1 LPAGRDPGWREKE
14 IMKPIFIA
22 LVLATILAALS
33 PAKADDYFSINWSFV
48 NPDGT
53 VSDSL
58 NFCTGAGC

>member
-1 LPAGRDPGWREKE
+1 MKTPA
-14 IMKPIFIA
+14 IFMA
-22 LVLATILAALS
+22 LVFATILAGLS